1 MKHRS
6 RLRLAAV
13 LAACSVLP
21 LVSGV
26 ASAQEVRD
34 RAIKLTFA
42 NAKDSAHDI
51 GAKRFAEIVDQKSGG
66 RLKVRLYPGGTLGG
80 EAAVASSLQG
90 GTIEMS
96 MMGPG
101 ILTGMDK
108 DFGVFDTPFLF
119 DDFRE
124 VDAVL
129 DGPVGQ
135 RLLDKLPDKGLV
147 GLSYWDHGFRILTNA
162 RRPVAKVEDIQG
174 LKVRVQQIPVFID
187 MFTTLGANAVPMP
200 FTELYTALESGAVD
214 GQENPFI
221 SVEVTK
227 FYEVQKYASNTR
239 HAYSPLLVLAG
250 KKFWDQL
257 SADER
262 TILLDAAN
270 EAKPYER
277 ETSRSLD
284 AKAVE
289 ALKGEGMTITDI
301 PPEERARMRE
311 KLKPVVEKHQQT
323 ISPALVAE
331 LNAELQKVRAAK

>member
-1 MKHRS
+1 MKPRS
-6 RLRLAAV
+6 RLSLAAALV
-13 LAACSVLP
+13 ACSVLP
-21 LVSGV
+21 VVSA
-26 ASAQEVRD
+26 ASAQEIKSRT
-34 RAIKLTFA
+34 IKLAFV
-42 NAKDSAHDI
+42 NAKDSAHDL
-51 GAKRFAEIVDQKSGG
+51 GAKRFAEIVDRKSGG
-66 RLKVRLYPGGTLGG
+66 KLKVRLYPGGTLGG

-101 ILTGMDK
+101 LLTGMDK

-119 DDFRE
+119 DDFKE

-129 DGPVGQ
+129 DGPVGK
-135 RLLDKLPDKGLV
+135 RLLDKLPEKGLV

-174 LKVRVQQIPVFID
+174 LKIRVQQIPVFID
-187 MFTTLGANAVPMP
+187 MFSTLGANAVPMP

-214 GQENPFI
+214 GQENPFV

-257 SADER
+257 SADEQG
-262 TILLDAAN
+262 LLLEAAN

-277 ETSRSLD
+277 ETSRAID

-289 ALKGEGMTITDI
+289 VLKGEGMTITDI
-301 PPEERARMRE
+301 SPEERARMRE
-311 KLKPVVEKHQQT
+311 RLRPVVEKHQQT

-331 LNAELQKVRAAK
+331 LNAELQKARAAK